1 MPRPLPKKISQ
12 IKPTISQVATSS
24 HFLVEFG
31 GLNAKLRR
39 HLKQRGMDSRYITE
53 TIGLLCCRASL
64 PGSGFATAD
73 IVGKYQGVAEKFAH
87 TRTFVQIDMDFYVDT
102 GYKSLKFLEH
112 WMEFMS
118 SGSETGGTQIDEDTV
133 EPIGANP
140 LVDGFHFRM
149 RYPNEYKCDET
160 RIIKFERDY
169 KRYIEYRFFG
179 LFPIS
184 LNATPVSYEGSQIL
198 KATASF
204 HYDRYYSGQSRSID
218 AFLNRNGNKTEP
230 ASVDTIS
237 QQQAKG
243 VYGRLNSALNGPTND
258 SGINPFM
265 STLSDAG
272 SDVLYNFGF
281 NSKDAPYQLDATQA
295 SNISQGR
302 RL

>member
-31 GLNAKLRR
+31 GLSGNLLR
-39 HLKQRGMDSRYITE
+39 HLRQRGMDSRYITE

-118 SGSETGGTQIDEDTV
+118 SGSETGGTLFGDSVI
-133 EPIGANP
+133 PIGADP

-218 AFLNRNGNKTEP
+218 AFLNRNGNKTSP
-230 ASVDTIS
+230 GSTDTPS
-237 QQQAKG
+237 QQQSKA
-243 VYGRLNSALNGPTND
+243 VYGRLNSTLNGPTND

-272 SDVLYNFGF
+272 SDALYNFGF

-302 RL
+302 RV

>member
-1 MPRPLPKKISQ
+1 
-12 IKPTISQVATSS
+12 
-24 HFLVEFG
+24 
-31 GLNAKLRR
+31 
-39 HLKQRGMDSRYITE
+39 MDQRYITE

-118 SGSETGGTQIDEDTV
+118 SGSETGGTQIDENTV
-133 EPIGANP
+133 EPIGADA
-140 LVDGFHFRM
+140 LADGFHFRM
-149 RYPNEYKCDET
+149 RYPNEYKCDFT

-204 HYDRYYSGQSRSID
+204 HYDRYYSGQSSSLDSFLKRHGNRKQPRSSD
-218 AFLNRNGNKTEP
+218 TPSQVATE
-230 ASVDTIS
+230 AT
-237 QQQAKG
+237 
-243 VYGRLNSALNGPTND
+243 YGFNPGFNAPTND
-258 SGINPFM
+258 FGIPPLTYNILNPG
-265 STLSDAG
+265 SDA
-272 SDVLYNFGF
+272 NFGF
-281 NSKDAPYQLDATQA
+281 NSNGNPNTIDFTQA
-295 SNISQGR
+295 FNISQGR

>member
-1 MPRPLPKKISQ
+1 VPRPLPKKISQ

-31 GLNAKLRR
+31 GLSGNLQR

-73 IVGKYQGVAEKFAH
+73 VVGKYQGVAEKFAH

-118 SGSETGGTQIDEDTV
+118 SGSETG
-133 EPIGANP
+133 PIFADP

-149 RYPNEYKCDET
+149 KYPNEYKCDET

-243 VYGRLNSALNGPTND
+243 VYGRLNSALNGSTND
-258 SGINPFM
+258 SGINPFT
-265 STLSDAG
+265 STLLNAG
-272 SDVLYNFGF
+272 SDALFNFGF

-302 RL
+302 RI

>member
-1 MPRPLPKKISQ
+1 VPRPLPKKISQ
-12 IKPTISQVATSS
+12 IKPTLSQVATSS

-31 GLNAKLRR
+31 GLNTKLLR
-39 HLKQRGMDSRYITE
+39 HLKQRGMDQRYITD

-118 SGSETGGTQIDEDTV
+118 SGSETGGTQIDENTV
-133 EPIGANP
+133 EPIGADP
-140 LVDGFHFRM
+140 LADGFHFRM
-149 RYPNEYKCDET
+149 RYPNEYKCDFT
-160 RIIKFERDY
+160 RIVKFERDY

-204 HYDRYYSGQSRSID
+204 HYDRYYSGQSSSLD
-218 AFLNRNGNKTEP
+218 AFLKRHGNRAQPK
-230 ASVDTIS
+230 ASDTVS
-237 QQQAKG
+237 QQQTEQI
-243 VYGRLNSALNGPTND
+243 YGLNSGFNAPTND
-258 SGINPFM
+258 FGISPLTSN
-265 STLSDAG
+265 LLNGNDA
-272 SDVLYNFGF
+272 NFGF
-281 NSKDAPYQLDATQA
+281 NSRDNPFTLDYTQA
-295 SNISQGR
+295 FNISQGR
-302 RL
+302 KL

>member
-31 GLNAKLRR
+31 GLNSQLSK
-39 HLKQRGMDSRYITE
+39 HLKERGMDSRYITD

-64 PGSGFATAD
+64 PGSGFARAD

-112 WMEFMS
+112 WMEFMGS
-118 SGSETGGTQIDEDTV
+118 ASETDIN
-133 EPIGANP
+133 IGADP

-218 AFLNRNGNKTEP
+218 AFLNRNGNKKAP
-230 ASVDTIS
+230 ASRDTLS
-237 QQQAKG
+237 QQQSKAI
-243 VYGRLNSALNGPTND
+243 YGRLNSALNGSTND
-258 SGINPFM
+258 FGINPFM

-272 SDVLYNFGF
+272 SDALYNFGF

>member
-1 MPRPLPKKISQ
+1 
-12 IKPTISQVATSS
+12 
-24 HFLVEFG
+24 
-31 GLNAKLRR
+31 
-39 HLKQRGMDSRYITE
+39 MDQRYITE
-53 TIGLLCCRASL
+53 TMGLLCCRASL

-118 SGSETGGTQIDEDTV
+118 SGSETGGTQIDENTV
-133 EPIGANP
+133 EPIGADP
-140 LVDGFHFRM
+140 LADGFHFRM

-204 HYDRYYSGQSRSID
+204 HYDRYYSGQSRSYD
-218 AFLNRNGNKTEP
+218 AFLRRNGNRKQP
-230 ASVDTIS
+230 ASADTSS
-237 QQQAKG
+237 QKQSEQI
-243 VYGRLNSALNGPTND
+243 YGLNFGNAPSLDLGIKPYYSPFNG
-258 SGINPFM
+258 G
-265 STLSDAG
+265 SDA
-272 SDVLYNFGF
+272 LYNFGF
-281 NSKDAPYQLDATQA
+281 NSKDNPYTLDFTQA
-295 SNISQGR
+295 TNISGGR

>member
-1 MPRPLPKKISQ
+1 VPRPLPKKISQ

-31 GLNAKLRR
+31 GLNGKLQR

-118 SGSETGGTQIDEDTV
+118 SGSETGGTQVGDDV
-133 EPIGANP
+133 SPIGADP

-204 HYDRYYSGQSRSID
+204 HYDRYYSGQSRSVD
-218 AFLNRNGNKTEP
+218 AFLKQNGNKKRP
-230 ASVDTIS
+230 ASSGTTS
-237 QQQAKG
+237 QQQTEQI
-243 VYGRLNSALNGPTND
+243 YGRLNSAINTND
-258 SGINPFM
+258 SGINPFT
-265 STLSDAG
+265 STLLNAG
-272 SDVLYNFGF
+272 SDALFNFGF

-302 RL
+302 RI